1 MTHGDKLRALAAT
14 DEGLAEL
21 LYKASNGF
29 YDDMGCNR
37 KDCPCYTDMVSGCT
51 AADDERFDCCHSA
64 MLRYL
69 GRESEEPT
77 NG

>member
-21 LYKASNGF
+21 LEKASNGF
-29 YDDMGCNR
+29 YDGMCCNR
-37 KDCPCYTDMVSGCT
+37 KDCQYCSDMGSGCPV
-51 AADDERFDCCHSA
+51 AKDERFDCCHSA
-64 MLRYL
+64 MIRYL
-69 GRESEEPT
+69 EREGEEPT

>member
-21 LYKASNGF
+21 LEKASNGF
-29 YDDMGCNR
+29 YDGMGCNR
-37 KDCPCYTDMVSGCT
+37 KDCPCYTDEVAGCT
-51 AADDERFDCCHSA
+51 ATDDDRFDCCRRA
-64 MLRYL
+64 MIRYL
-69 GRESEEPT
+69 ERQSEGPK